1 MPIIYIKNNPLAGA
15 SSVFDNLVGYQLVTG
30 GGLTFGTFEF
40 TPSIFETNPRKF
52 ETNVFDAPVSLES
65 LGINDIGDVKT
76 AISKQLDV
84 YPNYDITQVMNF
96 VMYGSLSKRFSVSI
110 TNVINN
116 FPASIDV
123 NFYDNNLNTG
133 YTATNIVYD
142 AITDDTTFDIN
153 IEKIY
158 NPFGVDFSQNSAI
171 NLLANEI
178 AVSEY
183 RDLTKYYVDYVL
195 SINGVVY
202 PLVILNPSES
212 LTEGT
217 LTITVSGSP
226 FGVSSSNSVQSFI
239 IRPSDFLY
247 NLVLKSQLDEL
258 EQFMLNTLSS
268 PIYTM
273 TLQVPQENDNGQ
285 FTLVDTNIT
294 FPLDGVWNIDILSE
308 SFSAYLD
315 NIQVIAN
322 YFDNARTNLI
332 SRFFVSDSLKEFDT
346 FDRRI
351 ESMLQ
356 IYGRSFDEVK
366 KFIDSLAYMNSVNY
380 TPKNDIPSQLLVN
393 LGQTLGWQEN
403 FQFLTDQTLIESI
416 FGDNSDFKYPA
427 YNRSQT
433 PLELNYS
440 FYRNLVINSF
450 YLFKSKGTRRSIEFI
465 LRLFGAPEALV
476 EFNEHI
482 YIADQKINLTKFN
495 SDLSK
500 IQTGNYIDNDPVFS
514 ASTYT
519 LSGYTYTAIT
529 ENTTS
534 LIVNFNTTNYPL
546 DRLTGYPKQPKDS
559 DQLFFQMGAGW
570 YQLTPKHKS
579 LEIATRTGVAPNI
592 EYGTEFEPFT
602 YGNKY
607 LNIFRKFP
615 YIDEGFTLS
624 KYVDNKKSWS
634 RDNTLMRVSVDGSYN
649 AYYFVSDER
658 LLLNVKNT
666 SIFLNPSQGLL
677 YDVWVQSN
685 EYDYPIPQSGLTF
698 PYATTGGT
706 DATEINPQ
714 PKSKSFFEFAATFAK
729 NMINVRNRMYIND
742 GKTGGYPT
750 LQSIFWKYIESPYTV
765 NIPTNKYTYEKLIKF
780 VEGINPYWIKLV
792 EQMIPATTLWMGG
805 LKFENS
811 IFHKQKYVYK
821 RVMSGCT
828 GNEPKV
834 ITASNIDVYISS
846 LTPIAS
852 GDEFITSPIF
862 SDICIKNGISLVAT
876 PLETFPV
883 ILGNA
888 IGSTIEELDL
898 SCDGTNVLTSWYS
911 EIVLN
916 STIVAKVKF
925 YDGIGNDD
933 VPTNDLWQTS
943 LINALSNL
951 YYYDINYT
959 TPINGVIKFI
969 DLDCVDEIATNKLLT
984 INVGVDV
991 NIIC

>member
-15 SSVFDNLVGYQLVTG
+15 GSVFDNLVGYQLVTG

-40 TPSIFETNPRKF
+40 TPSIFETIPRKF
-52 ETNVFDAPVSLES
+52 QTNVFDAPVNLES
-65 LGINDIGDVKT
+65 LGINEIGDVRT
-76 AISKQLDV
+76 AISKELDV
-84 YPNYDITQVMNF
+84 YPNYDITQVMGF

-110 TNVINN
+110 TNIINN

-133 YTATNIVYD
+133 YTATNIIYD
-142 AITDDTTFDIN
+142 AITDDTTFDIDV
-153 IEKIY
+153 EKIY
-158 NPFGVDFSQNSAI
+158 NPFGVDFSQNSAT
-171 NLLANEI
+171 NLLSKEI
-178 AVSEY
+178 PVSEY
-183 RDLTKYYVDYVL
+183 RNLTQYYVDYVL
-195 SINGVVY
+195 SLNGVLY

-212 LTEGT
+212 LSEGV

-226 FGVSSSNSVQSFI
+226 FGVSSINSVESFI
-239 IRPSDFLY
+239 IRPSDFLS
-247 NLVLKSQLDEL
+247 NLVLKSKLDEL
-258 EQFMLNTLSS
+258 EQYMLNTLSI

-294 FPLDGVWNIDILSE
+294 FPLDGVWNLDIFSE
-308 SFSAYLD
+308 RFSTYLD
-315 NIQVIAN
+315 NVQVIAN

-380 TPKNDIPSQLLVN
+380 TPKNDIPSQLLLN
-393 LGQTLGWQEN
+393 LGQTLGWQED
-403 FQFLTDQTLIESI
+403 FQFLNDQTLVESI
-416 FGDNSDFKYPA
+416 FGNNSDFKYPA

-433 PLELNYS
+433 PLELNYA
-440 FYRNLVINSF
+440 FYRNLTINSF

-465 LRLFGAPEALV
+465 LRLFGAPEALI
-476 EFNEHI
+476 EFNEHV
-482 YIADQKINLTKFN
+482 YIADQKINLVKFN
-495 SDLSK
+495 SELDK
-500 IQTGNYIDNDPVFS
+500 IQTGNHVDIDPIFS
-514 ASTYT
+514 AGTYILSGKTYT
-519 LSGYTYTAIT
+519 GIT
-529 ENTTS
+529 QNTTS
-534 LIVNFNTTNYPL
+534 TVLNFNTTNYPL
-546 DRLTGYPKQPKDS
+546 DRATGFPKQPKDS

-579 LEIATRTGVAPNI
+579 LEIATRTGIAPNI
-592 EYGTEFEPFT
+592 EYGTEFEPFS

-615 YIDEGFTLS
+615 FIDEGFTLS
-624 KYVDNKKSWS
+624 KHVDNKKSWS
-634 RDNTLMRVSVDGSYN
+634 RDNTLMRVSVDGNYN
-649 AYYFVSDER
+649 AYYFISDER

-677 YDVWVQSN
+677 YDIWVQSN
-685 EYDYPIPQSGLTF
+685 VNDYPIPQSGLTF

-750 LQSIFWKYIESPYTV
+750 LQSIFWKYIEAPYAV

-821 RVMSGCT
+821 RVI
-828 GNEPKV
+828 P
-834 ITASNIDVYISS
+834 IDVTGSAPIKITITNPTITSF
-846 LTPIAS
+846 TPITS
-852 GDEFITSPIF
+852 GDEYITSPIF
-862 SDICIKNGISLVAT
+862 SDICIKNGISMVAM
-876 PLETFPV
+876 PLESFSV

-888 IGSTIEELDL
+888 IGSTIEEFDL
-898 SCDGTNVLTSWYS
+898 SCDGSNVLTSWYS

-916 STIVAKVKF
+916 STIVAKIKF

-933 VPTNDLWQTS
+933 VPTNQLWETS

-959 TPINGVIKFI
+959 TPIDGVIKFI
-969 DLDCVDEIATNKLLT
+969 DLDCVDEIAENKLLT
-984 INVGVDV
+984 INVGIDV